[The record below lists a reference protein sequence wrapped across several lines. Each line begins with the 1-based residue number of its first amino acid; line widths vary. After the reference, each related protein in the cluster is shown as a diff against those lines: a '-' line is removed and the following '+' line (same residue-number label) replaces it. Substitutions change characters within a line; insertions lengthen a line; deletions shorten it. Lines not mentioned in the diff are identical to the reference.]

1 MVLKRQKVSYA
12 TRGEIRKFQCP
23 QGRYFYEPQ
32 IPTAFGSLYGI
43 GADFN
48 TPWPFKKLPA
58 LQILAMECAVNL
70 ARRNRGRAEYR
81 ECRFGKAIF

>member
-12 TRGEIRKFQCP
+12 THGEIRKFQCP

-43 GADFN
+43 GADFLN
-48 TPWPFKKLPA
+48 WGEPA
-58 LQILAMECAVNL
+58 KFTCAVHTGKGKGQGSKGEPNL
-70 ARRNRGRAEYR
+70 RTDTVGGD
-81 ECRFGKAIF
+81 F